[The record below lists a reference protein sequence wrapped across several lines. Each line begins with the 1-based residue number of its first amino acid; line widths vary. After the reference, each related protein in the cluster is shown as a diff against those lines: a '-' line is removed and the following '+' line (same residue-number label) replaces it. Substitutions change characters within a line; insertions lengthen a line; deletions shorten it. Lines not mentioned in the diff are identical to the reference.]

1 VVWSRMRGGAWSGD
15 RSSRRPVWIPP
26 AGAAAL
32 VARAR
37 RPGRRCR
44 VCHSGAQAA
53 LGHNAAGWKAGVGAG
68 RAHGGARQAARAA
81 VAAGELGPVEAN
93 RRPGVRHCWP
103 VSGPEGPGAHAG
115 MRLAA
120 AASES
125 GPDTAARARGESRGV
140 VSIFSFEP
148 HLSSVLHS
156 VPCPPAALSPSV
168 WRAVAC
174 GTQTRAPSMWR
185 AVACGTQLH
194 HRLGLAPSFCRAP
207 LLAVRPAVPC
217 RAPASGRGFCE

>member
-1 VVWSRMRGGAWSGD
+1 VSSRARLADGPRLARRLRRGRGGACGVVWSRMRGGAWSGD

-156 VPCPPAALSPSV
+156 VPCPPAALSSTQRV
-168 WRAVAC
+168 ARSCVRHADSSTQHVARSCVRHAVASPV
-174 GTQTRAPSMWR
+174 GAGP
-185 AVACGTQLH
+185 
-194 HRLGLAPSFCRAP
+194 
-207 LLAVRPAVPC
+207 
-217 RAPASGRGFCE
+217 